1 MATVEEI
8 ARGISQ
14 VLADSYDGSTDDEGN
29 PIKIGLKREMDM
41 KITDRRV
48 MDGFGICLGG
58 DVMTVKYQ
66 GDVSMKELKDKSF
79 ESDTEQMLA
88 DILKYIKKQY
98 RKVTG
103 DSLSCKP
110 EGEMSILVQ
119 STSRVRNWV
128 EASMCYKISG
138 MDGIVTNAEAPNGE
152 ELLDKKIKDF
162 LGMGKKDFGAKK
174 PQNVTRKKEKSE

>member
-14 VLADSYDGSTDDEGN
+14 VLANSYDGATDDEGN
-29 PIKIGLKREMDM
+29 PIKVGLKREMDV

-48 MDGFGICLGG
+48 LDGFGICLGG
-58 DVMTVKYQ
+58 NMMTVDYQ
-66 GDVSMKELKDKSF
+66 GEVSMKELKDKNF
-79 ESDTEQMLA
+79 ESETEQMLA

-98 RKVTG
+98 RKITG
-103 DSLSCKP
+103 NSLKCKP
-110 EGEMSILVQ
+110 EGEMRTIVQ

-128 EASMCYKISG
+128 QAQMTYKIEG
-138 MDGIVTNAEAPNGE
+138 MEGVVDAKEGPSGE
-152 ELLDKKIKDF
+152 ELLDKSIKNF

-174 PQNVTRKKEKSE
+174 PQNITRKKEKSE

>member
-41 KITDRRV
+41 EITDRRV
-48 MDGFGICLGG
+48 MDGFGISLGG
-58 DVMTVKYQ
+58 DIMTIKYQ
-66 GDVSMKELKDKSF
+66 GDVSMKELKDKNF

-103 DSLSCKP
+103 DSLACKP

-128 EASMCYKISG
+128 EACMCYKISG
-138 MDGIVTNAEAPNGE
+138 MDGIVTSAEAPNGE

>member
-41 KITDRRV
+41 EITDPRV
-48 MDGFGICLGG
+48 MDGLN
-58 DVMTVKYQ
+58 
-66 GDVSMKELKDKSF
+66 KSF

-110 EGEMSILVQ
+110 EGEMSIIVQ

-138 MDGIVTNAEAPNGE
+138 MDGIVTNANAPNGE